1 MKIREAT
8 AAEAAT
14 IASLHAESWRAAYR
28 GILTDKFLDNDV
40 HRERLALWQER
51 FAVAATNARETHQS
65 KMFVLLAQQDSKP
78 AGFASVFVE
87 DDPTYGSLLD
97 NLHVSP
103 EITRKG
109 TGRQL
114 LSECARRLITG
125 GSRAGLYLW
134 VIDKN
139 RNAQKFYEKAGAA
152 YAGSHAHDM
161 PDGSPVIALRCYW
174 PNPATLV
181 L

>member
-65 KMFVLLAQQDSKP
+65 KMFVLLAQQDSSP
-78 AGFASVFVE
+78 PRDLRASSSKTIQLTVLCSI
-87 DDPTYGSLLD
+87 TCMSLPKSLERE
-97 NLHVSP
+97 LAASFF
-103 EITRKG
+103 
-109 TGRQL
+109 
-114 LSECARRLITG
+114 
-125 GSRAGLYLW
+125 
-134 VIDKN
+134 
-139 RNAQKFYEKAGAA
+139 RNA
-152 YAGSHAHDM
+152 
-161 PDGSPVIALRCYW
+161 
-174 PNPATLV
+174 PAD
-181 L
+181 